1 LRVVGFGSN
10 QASTCF
16 FNHSLDFPQ
25 SQFGTLR
32 KYQSNSERGT
42 RALLGLHHLHPSMS
56 DIFLNPNMV
65 TDISFFH
72 HPHSEHLHVHCS
84 GQDSFRTLT
93 KRYWAGADIVIIVF
107 DLTRRETFDSVTSWL
122 KEAREVL
129 HNWKELQ
136 FALIGNKCDLDDERE
151 VSKEVVEGLA
161 KREGLYYTETSAKT
175 GENVNRMFGH
185 LAENTLE
192 RIRPLMRPSES
203 FRLTDDHVKAEE
215 SWYGKMYNYGGY
227 CSIL

>member
-1 LRVVGFGSN
+1 MTIGV
-10 QASTCF
+10 
-16 FNHSLDFPQ
+16 DFSFKPVRIN
-25 SQFGTLR
+25 G
-32 KYQSNSERGT
+32 ER
-42 RALLGLHHLHPSMS
+42 LLLQIW
-56 DIFLNPNMV
+56 D
-65 TDISFFH
+65 TA
-72 HPHSEHLHVHCS
+72 